1 MKHITL
7 QHELKGFMVNI
18 GLLFIISESL
28 EAYMIVNLRTREIS
42 RGVRKLAQTPTL
54 IKKKKKQVP
63 HLPQLHVCKKM
74 EG

>member
-54 IKKKKKQVP
+54 IKKEEASAP
-63 HLPQLHVCKKM
+63 SSPIACL
-74 EG
+74 